1 MKNNKGFTFVEL
13 LVVIAL
19 LSIVLILTI
28 SQVQRV
34 NNNSKI
40 KLCKNKLSLI
50 EESLN
55 LYLDNN
61 RDLFSNSG
69 LCEEEPVSNSCYTS
83 VLKIAEQGIIDYD
96 KDKNIINPVNNK
108 ILNDYKVKIIYDSG
122 NDKFSSEIQKEN
134 ETVSDK
140 NYDTICGKS
149 TGIKEEDNDKSIFDK
164 KSYGFNV
171 IKIEE
176 DGSEVVINFN
186 AVEKAPN
193 EIGNYCKDLNF
204 DRKDEYS
211 YVNYEIE
218 NNTTVNC
225 RYKKGI
231 RYSLSI
237 IKGNGIVIDNI
248 DKYTNKKYKLNESVT
263 IKFRIDGNYLYDFF
277 SCNVSDS
284 CEYNPNDSTIKVT
297 FKNEED
303 IVLTINSK
311 DMLNVKMF
319 YENPDTDFYDYD
331 SSGDKLV
338 ATDVDA
344 ENYCK
349 SNVRNNYEYFRY
361 DSSDNSCYYKLKR
374 TNLSFDLS
382 DTNIVSVLVDPGSK
396 TMSATTSTINDYYKY
411 GQKITLKVNYKNGY
425 EYDSIVCISG
435 ECTLNDNGTITL
447 VSYADSVSIAPK
459 SKKIPPKYMVY
470 NHYQDAD
477 DINGYTSE
485 LIISDKNVDSSLTES
500 SVLSSV
506 CKTVNNYNYNNLI
519 SYLNT
524 SSNEVNCYYDRK
536 LFNVTFKK
544 GDKYVSGFNLIPSSN
559 SIVSNENI
567 TDSSV
572 TKTYRFGQEILTSIL
587 GYSSDYEYKSIICS
601 DTTKCNISKNG
612 VGKIIVP
619 TDNNLTV
626 TYNSQDIVQTF
637 NIYYHYQDAN
647 DGNGYS
653 VLKKYTTNI
662 SLPANYDS
670 SDPDLT
676 NRDLINSKKI
686 CESEN
691 VLTHFTYNNAISY
704 LDRSKSEINCYFD
717 RELVSVTFDK
727 SDSYITGVTV
737 APTNNN
743 SVESTSITT
752 TTTYKYRYGQEILM
766 KINGYTNDYM
776 YKGISCSNSN
786 LCIIGNDGTTK
797 VVANEN
803 MTVKPISKPI
813 EIPFRVYN
821 HYQDANDGDGY
832 TAEYIETIGIVLS
845 LGDDTNYDN
854 VCRKKSIDHFT
865 YNNAISYLDRSKS
878 EINCYFDRELVSVTF
893 DKSDSYIT
901 GVTVAPTNNNSV
913 ESTSITTTT
922 TYKYRYGQEI
932 LMKINGYTNDY
943 MYKGISCSNSNLCII
958 GNDGTTKVV
967 ANENMTVKP
976 ISKPIE
982 IPFMVYHH
990 YQDADDING
999 YTAYFVETTGIV
1011 LSVGDDTNYNNKCN
1025 QSKDGFT
1032 YNKTISYLDRSKKEI
1047 NCYYD
1052 RNESVSVTFASTD
1065 LNNIKT
1071 KSSLSNFALTLTP
1084 NTSKDV
1090 ATTTINLS
1098 SPGTH
1103 TYRHGQEIVLTISGY
1118 VNVPEVDAVTC
1129 DSNNE
1134 CTINSNG
1141 IFKTTLD
1148 KNIKF
1153 KAGTVEY
1160 KVYNHYQDA
1169 DNVNGF
1175 TSELGDPVTI
1185 SMAVDDNTNRNNI
1198 CAKQNNKGT
1207 HTLKKAISYLDSSRK
1222 EINCYFERK

>member
-1 MKNNKGFTFVEL
+1 MKNKKGFTFVEL

-69 LCEEEPVSNSCYTS
+69 ICDEEPVSNICYTS
-83 VLKIAEQGIIDYD
+83 VFKIAEQGIIDYD

-186 AVEKAPN
+186 AVEKATN

-218 NNTTVNC
+218 NDTTVNC

-248 DKYTNKKYKLNESVT
+248 DNYINKKYKLNESVT
-263 IKFRIDGNYLYDFF
+263 IKFRIEGNYLYDFF

-284 CEYNPNDSTIKVT
+284 CEYNPDDSTIKVT
-297 FKNEED
+297 FNTKED

-311 DMLNVKMF
+311 DMLNVRMF

-338 ATDVDA
+338 LTDVDA

-349 SNVRNNYEYFRY
+349 SNVRNNYEYFMY

-382 DTNIVSVLVDPGSK
+382 DTNIVSILVNPGSK
-396 TMSATTSTINDYYKY
+396 TMSGTTSTINDYYKY

-435 ECTLNDNGTITL
+435 ECTLNDDGTIIL

-459 SKKIPPKYMVY
+459 SKKTPPKYMVYHHYQDVDDFNGYSSKLISNIDPVNASITESNLLATYCDATVGIYKYVSTISFYNSSNYEINCYYDRSESVLVEFDATLNNVNTNSGLSNFVLTLTPNNSRDVSTSIIDLTSSTSRSRTYKYGQEIVLTISGYADVPNKEPVTCNSNNECIINANGTFKTALNNKITFKPGKVEYKVY

-477 DINGYTSE
+477 DINGYT
-485 LIISDKNVDSSLTES
+485 VDS
-500 SVLSSV
+500 V
-506 CKTVNNYNYNNLI
+506 KT
-519 SYLNT
+519 
-524 SSNEVNCYYDRK
+524 NE
-536 LFNVTFKK
+536 
-544 GDKYVSGFNLIPSSN
+544 
-559 SIVSNENI
+559 
-567 TDSSV
+567 
-572 TKTYRFGQEILTSIL
+572 
-587 GYSSDYEYKSIICS
+587 
-601 DTTKCNISKNG
+601 
-612 VGKIIVP
+612 
-619 TDNNLTV
+619 
-626 TYNSQDIVQTF
+626 
-637 NIYYHYQDAN
+637 
-647 DGNGYS
+647 
-653 VLKKYTTNI
+653 
-662 SLPANYDS
+662 
-670 SDPDLT
+670 
-676 NRDLINSKKI
+676 
-686 CESEN
+686 
-691 VLTHFTYNNAISY
+691 
-704 LDRSKSEINCYFD
+704 
-717 RELVSVTFDK
+717 
-727 SDSYITGVTV
+727 
-737 APTNNN
+737 
-743 SVESTSITT
+743 
-752 TTTYKYRYGQEILM
+752 
-766 KINGYTNDYM
+766 
-776 YKGISCSNSN
+776 
-786 LCIIGNDGTTK
+786 
-797 VVANEN
+797 
-803 MTVKPISKPI
+803 
-813 EIPFRVYN
+813 
-821 HYQDANDGDGY
+821 
-832 TAEYIETIGIVLS
+832 
-845 LGDDTNYDN
+845 
-854 VCRKKSIDHFT
+854 
-865 YNNAISYLDRSKS
+865 
-878 EINCYFDRELVSVTF
+878 
-893 DKSDSYIT
+893 
-901 GVTVAPTNNNSV
+901 
-913 ESTSITTTT
+913 
-922 TYKYRYGQEI
+922 
-932 LMKINGYTNDY
+932 
-943 MYKGISCSNSNLCII
+943 
-958 GNDGTTKVV
+958 
-967 ANENMTVKP
+967 
-976 ISKPIE
+976 
-982 IPFMVYHH
+982 
-990 YQDADDING
+990 
-999 YTAYFVETTGIV
+999 IV
-1011 LSVGDDTNYNNKCN
+1011 LSVGDDTNYNNVCN

-1032 YNKTISYLDRSKKEI
+1032 YNKTISYLDRGKREI

-1052 RNESVSVTFASTD
+1052 RNESVLVEFDATLNNVNTNSGLSNFVLTLTPNNSRDVSTSIIDLTSSTSRSRTYKYGQEIVLTISGYADVPNKEPVTCNSNNECIINANGTFKTALNNKITFKPGKVEYKVYNHYQDADDINGYTVDSVKTNEIVLSVGDDTNYNNVCNQSKDGFTYNKTISYLDRGKREINCYYDRNESVLVEFDAT
-1065 LNNIKT
+1065 LNNINT
-1071 KSSLSNFALTLTP
+1071 NSSLSNFALTLTP

-1103 TYRHGQEIVLTISGY
+1103 TYRYGQEIVLTISGY
-1118 VNVPEVDAVTC
+1118 VNVPGVDAVAC

-1134 CTINSNG
+1134 CIINSNG
-1141 IFKTTLD
+1141 IFKTTLN

-1153 KAGTVEY
+1153 KAGT
-1160 KVYNHYQDA
+1160 
-1169 DNVNGF
+1169 G
-1175 TSELGDPVTI
+1175 
-1185 SMAVDDNTNRNNI
+1185 
-1198 CAKQNNKGT
+1198 
-1207 HTLKKAISYLDSSRK
+1207 
-1222 EINCYFERK
+1222 

>member
-50 EESLN
+50 EESLD

-69 LCEEEPVSNSCYTS
+69 LCEEEPVSNICYTS
-83 VLKIAEQGIIDYD
+83 VFKIAEQGIIDYD

-164 KSYGFNV
+164 KSYDFNI

-176 DGSEVVINFN
+176 DGSEAVINFN

-204 DRKDEYS
+204 HGKDEYS

-218 NNTTVNC
+218 NDTTVNC
-225 RYKKGI
+225 IYKKQI
-231 RYSLSI
+231 TYNLSI
-237 IKGNGIVIDNI
+237 IKGNGIFIDNI

-263 IKFRIDGNYLYDFF
+263 IKFRIEGSYLYDSV
-277 SCNVSDS
+277 SCNTSS
-284 CEYNPNDSTIKVT
+284 CEYNSEDSTIKVT
-297 FKNEED
+297 FKTKED

-319 YENPDTDFYDYD
+319 YENPDTDVYDYD

-349 SNVRNNYEYFRY
+349 SNVRNNYVYFMY
-361 DSSDNSCYYKLKR
+361 DSSNNSNNSCYYKLKR

-396 TMSATTSTINDYYKY
+396 TMSGATSTINGYYKY

-425 EYDSIVCISG
+425 EYKSIVCTSG
-435 ECTLNDNGTITL
+435 ECTLNDDGTITL

-470 NHYQDAD
+470 HHYQDAD
-477 DINGYTSE
+477 DGNGYSSE
-485 LIISDKNVDSSLTES
+485 LKNNSVSVDDTISDSTL
-500 SVLSSV
+500 LSNL
-506 CKTVNNYNYNNLI
+506 CDTVENYNFISSI
-519 SYLNT
+519 SYYDK
-524 SSNEVNCYYDRK
+524 SNHEVNCYYDRR
-536 LFNVTFKK
+536 LFNVTFRK
-544 GDKYVSGFNLIPSSN
+544 GDKYVSGFNLAPSSN
-559 SIVSNENI
+559 SAVTNANI

-572 TKTYRFGQEILTSIL
+572 TKTYRFGQEILTSIS

-601 DTTKCNISKNG
+601 DNTKCNIGKNG
-612 VGKIIVP
+612 IGKVVVP
-619 TDNNLTV
+619 ADNNLTV
-626 TYNSQDIVQTF
+626 TYYSQDVVQTF

-653 VLKKYTTNI
+653 ILKKYTTNI

-670 SDPDLT
+670 SDPDST

-686 CESEN
+686 CESES
-691 VLTHFTYNNAISY
+691 VALHYTYNNNLSY
-704 LDRSKSEINCYFD
+704 LDRSKKEINCYFD

-727 SDSYITGVTV
+727 SDSYVTGVTV

-743 SVESTSITT
+743 SVGSTSITS
-752 TTTYKYRYGQEILM
+752 TTTYKYRYGQEVFM
-766 KINGYTNDYM
+766 KINGYVNDYM
-776 YKGISCSNSN
+776 YKEVSCSNST
-786 LCIIGNDGTTK
+786 LCTIGKDGTTK

-813 EIPFRVYN
+813 EIPYKVYN
-821 HYQDANDGDGY
+821 HYQDANDGYGY

-865 YNNAISYLDRSKS
+865 YNKNISYLDRSKK

-893 DKSDSYIT
+893 DKSDSYVT

-913 ESTSITTTT
+913 GSTSITSTT
-922 TYKYRYGQEI
+922 TYKYRYGQEVF
-932 LMKINGYTNDY
+932 MKINGYVNDY
-943 MYKGISCSNSNLCII
+943 MYKEVSCINSTLCTI
-958 GNDGTTKVV
+958 GKDGTTKVV

-976 ISKPIE
+976 ISKPFE
-982 IPFMVYHH
+982 LAYKLYNH
-990 YQDADDING
+990 YQDSNNING
-999 YTAYFVETTGIV
+999 YTILELKDINVV
-1011 LSVGDDTNYNNKCN
+1011 LSLGDSANVTNFC
-1025 QSKDGFT
+1025 SKEGKNG
-1032 YNKTISYLDRSKKEI
+1032 YYLLNAVSYLDRSK
-1047 NCYYD
+1047 N
-1052 RNESVSVTFASTD
+1052 
-1065 LNNIKT
+1065 
-1071 KSSLSNFALTLTP
+1071 
-1084 NTSKDV
+1084 
-1090 ATTTINLS
+1090 
-1098 SPGTH
+1098 
-1103 TYRHGQEIVLTISGY
+1103 
-1118 VNVPEVDAVTC
+1118 
-1129 DSNNE
+1129 
-1134 CTINSNG
+1134 
-1141 IFKTTLD
+1141 
-1148 KNIKF
+1148 
-1153 KAGTVEY
+1153 
-1160 KVYNHYQDA
+1160 
-1169 DNVNGF
+1169 
-1175 TSELGDPVTI
+1175 
-1185 SMAVDDNTNRNNI
+1185 
-1198 CAKQNNKGT
+1198 
-1207 HTLKKAISYLDSSRK
+1207 
-1222 EINCYFERK
+1222 EINCYFNIK

>member
-69 LCEEEPVSNSCYTS
+69 ICEEEPVSNICYTS

-96 KDKNIINPVNNK
+96 KNKNIINPVNNK

-149 TGIKEEDNDKSIFDK
+149 TGIKEEDDDKSIFEK
-164 KSYGFNV
+164 KLYGFNI

-176 DGSEVVINFN
+176 DGSEAVINFN
-186 AVEKAPN
+186 EVEKAPN

-204 DRKDEYS
+204 DGKNEYT

-218 NNTTVNC
+218 NDTTVNC

-237 IKGNGIVIDNI
+237 INGNGIAIDNI
-248 DKYTNKKYKLNESVT
+248 DNYINKKYKLNESVT
-263 IKFRIDGNYLYDFF
+263 IKFRIEGNYLYDSI
-277 SCNVSDS
+277 SCNVLDS

-319 YENPDTDFYDYD
+319 YENPDIDFYDYD

-338 ATDVDA
+338 ATGADA

-349 SNVRNNYEYFRY
+349 SNVKNNYEYFMY

-382 DTNIVSVLVDPGSK
+382 DTNIVSVLVNPGSK
-396 TMSATTSTINDYYKY
+396 TMSGTTSTINDYYKY

-435 ECTLNDNGTITL
+435 ECTLNDDGTITL

-459 SKKIPPKYMVY
+459 SKKVPPKYMVY
-470 NHYQDAD
+470 HHYQDAD
-477 DINGYTSE
+477 DINGY
-485 LIISDKNVDSSLTES
+485 S
-500 SVLSSV
+500 SVLMNNSV
-506 CKTVNNYNYNNLI
+506 SVDDTISDSTLLSNLCDTVENYNFISSI
-519 SYLNT
+519 SYYDK
-524 SSNEVNCYYDRK
+524 SNHEVNCYYDRR
-536 LFNVTFKK
+536 LFNVTFRK
-544 GDKYVSGFNLIPSSN
+544 GDKYVSGFNLVPSSN
-559 SIVSNENI
+559 SAVTNANI

-601 DTTKCNISKNG
+601 DNTKCNISKNG
-612 VGKIIVP
+612 IGKVVVP
-619 TDNNLTV
+619 ADNNLTV
-626 TYNSQDIVQTF
+626 TYNSQAVVQTF

-653 VLKKYTTNI
+653 VLKNYTTNI

-670 SDPDLT
+670 SDPDST

-686 CESEN
+686 CESES
-691 VLTHFTYNNAISY
+691 VALHYTYNNNLSY
-704 LDRSKSEINCYFD
+704 LDRSKKEINCYFD

-727 SDSYITGVTV
+727 SDSYVTGVTV
-737 APTNNN
+737 APTDNN
-743 SVESTSITT
+743 SVGSTSITS
-752 TTTYKYRYGQEILM
+752 TTTYKYRYGQEVFM
-766 KINGYTNDYM
+766 KINGYVNDYM
-776 YKGISCSNSN
+776 YKEVSCSNST
-786 LCIIGNDGTTK
+786 LCTIGKDGTTK

-813 EIPFRVYN
+813 EIPYKVYN
-821 HYQDANDGDGY
+821 HYQDANNGDGY

-865 YNNAISYLDRSKS
+865 YNKNISYLDRSKK

-893 DKSDSYIT
+893 DKSDSYVT
-901 GVTVAPTNNNSV
+901 GVTVAPTDNNSV
-913 ESTSITTTT
+913 GSTSITSTT
-922 TYKYRYGQEI
+922 TYKYRYGQEVF
-932 LMKINGYTNDY
+932 MKINGYVNDY
-943 MYKGISCSNSNLCII
+943 MYKEVSCSNSTLCTI
-958 GNDGTTKVV
+958 GKDGTTKVV

-976 ISKPIE
+976 ISKPVE
-982 IPFMVYHH
+982 LAYKLYNH
-990 YQDADDING
+990 YQDSNNING
-999 YTAYFVETTGIV
+999 YTILELKDINVV
-1011 LSVGDDTNYNNKCN
+1011 LSLGDSANVTNFC
-1025 QSKDGFT
+1025 SKEGKNG
-1032 YNKTISYLDRSKKEI
+1032 YYLLNAVSYLDRSK
-1047 NCYYD
+1047 N
-1052 RNESVSVTFASTD
+1052 
-1065 LNNIKT
+1065 
-1071 KSSLSNFALTLTP
+1071 
-1084 NTSKDV
+1084 
-1090 ATTTINLS
+1090 
-1098 SPGTH
+1098 
-1103 TYRHGQEIVLTISGY
+1103 
-1118 VNVPEVDAVTC
+1118 
-1129 DSNNE
+1129 
-1134 CTINSNG
+1134 
-1141 IFKTTLD
+1141 
-1148 KNIKF
+1148 
-1153 KAGTVEY
+1153 
-1160 KVYNHYQDA
+1160 
-1169 DNVNGF
+1169 
-1175 TSELGDPVTI
+1175 
-1185 SMAVDDNTNRNNI
+1185 
-1198 CAKQNNKGT
+1198 
-1207 HTLKKAISYLDSSRK
+1207 
-1222 EINCYFERK
+1222 EINCYFNIK

>member
-28 SQVQRV
+28 SQVQRI

-69 LCEEEPVSNSCYTS
+69 LCEEEPVSNICYTS

-96 KDKNIINPVNNK
+96 KNKNIINPVNNK

-134 ETVSDK
+134 ETVIDK

-204 DRKDEYS
+204 HGKDEYS

-218 NNTTVNC
+218 NDTTVNC
-225 RYKKGI
+225 IYKKQI
-231 RYSLSI
+231 TYNLSI

-263 IKFRIDGNYLYDFF
+263 IKFRIEGSYLYDSV
-277 SCNVSDS
+277 SCNTSS
-284 CEYNPNDSTIKVT
+284 CEYNSEDSTIKVT
-297 FKNEED
+297 FKTKED

-338 ATDVDA
+338 ATGADA

-349 SNVRNNYEYFRY
+349 SNVKNNYEYFMY

-374 TNLSFDLS
+374 TNLSFNLS

-459 SKKIPPKYMVY
+459 SKKTPPKYMVY
-470 NHYQDAD
+470 HHYQDAD
-477 DINGYTSE
+477 DINGY
-485 LIISDKNVDSSLTES
+485 S
-500 SVLSSV
+500 SVLMNNSV
-506 CKTVNNYNYNNLI
+506 SVDDTISDSTLLSNLCDTVENYNFISSI
-519 SYLNT
+519 SYYDK
-524 SSNEVNCYYDRK
+524 SNHEVNCYYDRR
-536 LFNVTFKK
+536 LFNVTFRK
-544 GDKYVSGFNLIPSSN
+544 GDKYVSGFNLVPSSN
-559 SIVSNENI
+559 SAVTNANV

-601 DTTKCNISKNG
+601 DNTKCNISKNG
-612 VGKIIVP
+612 IGKVVVP
-619 TDNNLTV
+619 ADNNLTV
-626 TYNSQDIVQTF
+626 TYNSQDVVQTF

-653 VLKKYTTNI
+653 VLKNYTTNI

-670 SDPDLT
+670 SDPDST

-686 CESEN
+686 CESES
-691 VLTHFTYNNAISY
+691 VALHYTYNNNLSY
-704 LDRSKSEINCYFD
+704 LDRSKKEINCYFD

-727 SDSYITGVTV
+727 SDSYVTGVTV
-737 APTNNN
+737 APTDNN
-743 SVESTSITT
+743 SVGSTSITS
-752 TTTYKYRYGQEILM
+752 TTTYKYRYGQEVFM
-766 KINGYTNDYM
+766 KINGYVNDYM
-776 YKGISCSNSN
+776 YKEVSCSNST
-786 LCIIGNDGTTK
+786 LCTIGKDGTTK

-813 EIPFRVYN
+813 EIPYKVYN

-865 YNNAISYLDRSKS
+865 YNKNISYLDRSKK

-913 ESTSITTTT
+913 KSTSITTTT

-932 LMKINGYTNDY
+932 FMKINGYANDY
-943 MYKGISCSNSNLCII
+943 MYKGISCSNSTLCTI
-958 GNDGTTKVV
+958 GKDGSTKVV

-976 ISKPIE
+976 ISKPVE
-982 IPFMVYHH
+982 LAYKLYNH
-990 YQDADDING
+990 YQDSNNING
-999 YTAYFVETTGIV
+999 YTILELKDINVV
-1011 LSVGDDTNYNNKCN
+1011 LSLGDSANVTNFC
-1025 QSKDGFT
+1025 SKEGKNG
-1032 YNKTISYLDRSKKEI
+1032 YYLLNAVSYLDRSK
-1047 NCYYD
+1047 N
-1052 RNESVSVTFASTD
+1052 
-1065 LNNIKT
+1065 
-1071 KSSLSNFALTLTP
+1071 
-1084 NTSKDV
+1084 
-1090 ATTTINLS
+1090 
-1098 SPGTH
+1098 
-1103 TYRHGQEIVLTISGY
+1103 
-1118 VNVPEVDAVTC
+1118 
-1129 DSNNE
+1129 
-1134 CTINSNG
+1134 
-1141 IFKTTLD
+1141 
-1148 KNIKF
+1148 
-1153 KAGTVEY
+1153 
-1160 KVYNHYQDA
+1160 
-1169 DNVNGF
+1169 
-1175 TSELGDPVTI
+1175 
-1185 SMAVDDNTNRNNI
+1185 
-1198 CAKQNNKGT
+1198 
-1207 HTLKKAISYLDSSRK
+1207 
-1222 EINCYFERK
+1222 EINCYFNIK

>member
-69 LCEEEPVSNSCYTS
+69 LCEEEPVSNICYTS

-96 KDKNIINPVNNK
+96 KNKNIINPVNNK

-122 NDKFSSEIQKEN
+122 NDKFSSEMQKEN

-149 TGIKEEDNDKSIFDK
+149 TGIKEEDDDKSIFDK
-164 KSYGFNV
+164 KLYSFNI

-176 DGSEVVINFN
+176 DGSEAVINFDE
-186 AVEKAPN
+186 AEKAPN

-204 DRKDEYS
+204 DGKNEYT

-218 NNTTVNC
+218 NDTTVNC
-225 RYKKGI
+225 IYKKQI
-231 RYSLSI
+231 TYNLSI

-263 IKFRIDGNYLYDFF
+263 IKFRIEGSYLYDSV
-277 SCNVSDS
+277 SCNTSS
-284 CEYNPNDSTIKVT
+284 CEYNSEDSTIKVT
-297 FKNEED
+297 FKTKED

-319 YENPDTDFYDYD
+319 YENPDIDFYDYD

-338 ATDVDA
+338 ATGADA

-349 SNVRNNYEYFRY
+349 SNVKNNYEYFMY

-459 SKKIPPKYMVY
+459 SKKVPPKYMVY
-470 NHYQDAD
+470 HYYQDAD
-477 DINGYTSE
+477 DINGY
-485 LIISDKNVDSSLTES
+485 S
-500 SVLSSV
+500 SVLMNNSV
-506 CKTVNNYNYNNLI
+506 SVDDTISDSTLLSNLCDTVENYNFISSI
-519 SYLNT
+519 SYYDK
-524 SSNEVNCYYDRK
+524 SNHEVNCYYDRR
-536 LFNVTFKK
+536 LFNVTFRK
-544 GDKYVSGFNLIPSSN
+544 GDKYVSGFNLVPSSN
-559 SIVSNENI
+559 SAVTNANV

-601 DTTKCNISKNG
+601 DNTKCNISKNG
-612 VGKIIVP
+612 IGKVVVP
-619 TDNNLTV
+619 ADNNLTV
-626 TYNSQDIVQTF
+626 TYNSQDVVQTF

-653 VLKKYTTNI
+653 VLKNYTTNI

-670 SDPDLT
+670 SDPDST

-686 CESEN
+686 CESES
-691 VLTHFTYNNAISY
+691 VALHYTYNNNLSY
-704 LDRSKSEINCYFD
+704 LDRSKKEINCYFD

-727 SDSYITGVTV
+727 SDSYVTGVTV
-737 APTNNN
+737 APTDNN
-743 SVESTSITT
+743 SVGSTSITS
-752 TTTYKYRYGQEILM
+752 TTTYKYRYGQEVFM
-766 KINGYTNDYM
+766 KINGYVNDYM
-776 YKGISCSNSN
+776 YKEVSCSNST
-786 LCIIGNDGTTK
+786 LCTIGKDGTTK

-813 EIPFRVYN
+813 EIPYKVYN

-865 YNNAISYLDRSKS
+865 YNKNISYLDRSKK

-913 ESTSITTTT
+913 KSTSITTTT

-932 LMKINGYTNDY
+932 FMKINGYANDY
-943 MYKGISCSNSNLCII
+943 MYKGISCSNSTLCTI
-958 GNDGTTKVV
+958 GKDGSTKVV

-976 ISKPIE
+976 ISKPVE
-982 IPFMVYHH
+982 LAYKLYNH
-990 YQDADDING
+990 YQDSNNING
-999 YTAYFVETTGIV
+999 YTILELKDINVV
-1011 LSVGDDTNYNNKCN
+1011 LSLGDSANVTNFC
-1025 QSKDGFT
+1025 SKEGKNG
-1032 YNKTISYLDRSKKEI
+1032 YYLLNAVSYLDRSK
-1047 NCYYD
+1047 N
-1052 RNESVSVTFASTD
+1052 
-1065 LNNIKT
+1065 
-1071 KSSLSNFALTLTP
+1071 
-1084 NTSKDV
+1084 
-1090 ATTTINLS
+1090 
-1098 SPGTH
+1098 
-1103 TYRHGQEIVLTISGY
+1103 
-1118 VNVPEVDAVTC
+1118 
-1129 DSNNE
+1129 
-1134 CTINSNG
+1134 
-1141 IFKTTLD
+1141 
-1148 KNIKF
+1148 
-1153 KAGTVEY
+1153 
-1160 KVYNHYQDA
+1160 
-1169 DNVNGF
+1169 
-1175 TSELGDPVTI
+1175 
-1185 SMAVDDNTNRNNI
+1185 
-1198 CAKQNNKGT
+1198 
-1207 HTLKKAISYLDSSRK
+1207 
-1222 EINCYFERK
+1222 EINCYFNIK